1 MARSQAVAVEVDNG
15 SGGIQEVENDRA
27 EQAPATVTPIRRAPA
42 RQRPSRSKAKTPV
55 QEAGAAGP
63 APVGDGPAAADKESP
78 AGQKPVQ
85 KKPAARKP
93 APKKPAVAAG
103 EEKVAVSEKAAASAQ
118 KPAAGAKKPASSAK
132 KPATSVEKPKP
143 AASAQKAAA
152 SVKKPASSAKKP
164 VAGAEKA
171 AVSAEKPAAAVK
183 NPATSAKKP
192 AASVKKPVAGAEKPA
207 ASAGKA
213 TSSAAKPAATAK
225 KPAASAKKPAATA
238 KKAAPV
244 VKKAAAAEQSA
255 DGELSVAE
263 LLTKDPDD
271 VTVERQGNIVV
282 LTVTGKKPNLDDV
295 DETGFE
301 ATSEDEADADL
312 AGEEGFSLSDADD
325 ADEPEQ
331 QVMAAGATADPVKD
345 YLKQIGKV
353 ALLNAEQEVQLAKRI
368 EAGLFAEETL
378 NEPDLDAQLREDLE
392 WIAEDGHRAKNHLLE
407 ANLRLVVS
415 LAKRYTGRGML
426 FLDLIQEG
434 NLGLIRAVEKFDYTK
449 GYKFS
454 TYATWWIKQAITR
467 AMADQA
473 RTIRIPVHMVEVINK
488 LARVQRQMLQ
498 DLGREPTPEELAV
511 ELDMTPEKVI
521 EVQKYGREPISLH
534 TPLGE
539 DGDSEFGDLIEDS
552 EAVVPAEAVNF
563 TLLQEQL
570 HDVLDTLSEREA
582 GVVAMRFG
590 LTDGQPKTLDE
601 IGKVYGVT
609 RERIRQIE
617 SKTMS
622 KLRHPS
628 RSQVLRDYLD

>member
-1 MARSQAVAVEVDNG
+1 MSASTSRTLPPEIAESVSVMALIERGKAEGQIAGDDVRRAFEADQIPATQWKNVLRSLNQILEEEGVTLMVSAAEPKRTRKSVAAKSPAKRTATKTVAAKTVTT
-15 SGGIQEVENDRA
+15 RTA
-27 EQAPATVTPIRRAPA
+27 TTAAPAAPA
-42 RQRPSRSKAKTPV
+42 A
-55 QEAGAAGP
+55 
-63 APVGDGPAAADKESP
+63 PAAADS
-78 AGQKPVQ
+78 ADD
-85 KKPAARKP
+85 AAPTK
-93 APKKPAVAAG
+93 
-103 EEKVAVSEKAAASAQ
+103 KAAA
-118 KPAAGAKKPASSAK
+118 KK
-132 KPATSVEKPKP
+132 V
-143 AASAQKAAA
+143 
-152 SVKKPASSAKKP
+152 
-164 VAGAEKA
+164 
-171 AVSAEKPAAAVK
+171 
-183 NPATSAKKP
+183 
-192 AASVKKPVAGAEKPA
+192 
-207 ASAGKA
+207 
-213 TSSAAKPAATAK
+213 
-225 KPAASAKKPAATA
+225 TA
-238 KKAAPV
+238 KKAVA
-244 VKKAAAAEQSA
+244 KKAVAKKTAAKKTTAKK
-255 DGELSVAE
+255 DDVE
-263 LLTKDPDD
+263 LL
-271 VTVERQGNIVV
+271 
-282 LTVTGKKPNLDDV
+282 
-295 DETGFE
+295 
-301 ATSEDEADADL
+301 EDEVLEDTKV
-312 AGEEGFSLSDADD
+312 
-325 ADEPEQ
+325 ADEPEGAESAGFVLSDEDEDDAPAQ
-331 QVMAAGATADPVKD
+331 QVAAAGATADPVKD

-353 ALLNAEQEVQLAKRI
+353 PLLNAEQEVELAKRI
-368 EAGLFAEETL
+368 EAGLFAEDKL
-378 NEPDLDAQLREDLE
+378 ANADKLAPKLKRELE
-392 WIAEDGHRAKNHLLE
+392 IIAEDGRRAKNHLLE

-454 TYATWWIKQAITR
+454 TYATWWIRQAITR

-498 DLGREPTPEELAV
+498 DLGREPTPEELAK

-552 EAVVPAEAVNF
+552 EAVVPADAVSF

-570 HDVLDTLSEREA
+570 HSVLDTLSEREA
-582 GVVAMRFG
+582 GVVSMRFG